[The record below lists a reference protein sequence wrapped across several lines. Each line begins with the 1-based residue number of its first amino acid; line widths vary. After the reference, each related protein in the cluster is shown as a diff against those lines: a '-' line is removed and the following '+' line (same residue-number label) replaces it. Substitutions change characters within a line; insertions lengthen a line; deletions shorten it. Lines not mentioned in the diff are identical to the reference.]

1 MPKFVKFYD
10 ANRVKKSYPLFRRK
24 PIETEIVNS
33 VAVSRKGEVNILEFI
48 DENTKTYT
56 YEQEYIE
63 PVVVITVENT
73 NINVYIDEITNTY
86 VTISSVENFTG
97 KVHIHVYEKSEQ

>member
-24 PIETEIVNS
+24 PIETEITNS
-33 VAVSRKGEVNILEFI
+33 VAVSRKGEVNIISFVGE
-48 DENTKTYT
+48 DTKTYT

-63 PVVVITVENT
+63 PVVVITVTNT
-73 NINVYIDEITNTY
+73 NINVYIHEITNTH
-86 VTISSVENFTG
+86 VTISSVEKFTG
-97 KVHIHVYEKSEQ
+97 DVHIHVYEKSEQ